1 MVLILFIGFTVSGMA
16 QTVTKPT
23 KKVDSKTSVAP
34 AAKKASSEKVAKV
47 PASATKTPAP
57 AAAKPAVEKQ
67 KSATK
72 SDVVLKK
79 DGTPDKRYK
88 NSTPTAGPLKK
99 DGTPDMRYKENKKA
113 K

>member
-1 MVLILFIGFTVSGMA
+1 MVLILFIGFTVSVMT
-16 QTVTKPT
+16 QPVTKPA

-34 AAKKASSEKVAKV
+34 TAKKASFEKVAKV
-47 PASATKTPAP
+47 PASAAKSTAP
-57 AAAKPAVEKQ
+57 AATKPAVEKQ
-67 KSATK
+67 KLATK

-88 NSTPTAGPLKK
+88 NSAKAAGPLKK
-99 DGTPDMRYKENKKA
+99 DGTPDMRYKENKTA